1 MLVTLRLPPNLL
13 GMSGSVSTMVDQQ
26 GAKKEKEYRLIDSV
40 LAGNRED
47 FHELI
52 APYRRGVYLTAYDV
66 LQVEADAEDVA
77 QEAFLKAFRAL
88 RSFRRESQFST
99 WLFRIAINEAR
110 MKLRKRRE
118 VPLETLFPDEDS
130 ENSDYTPMMLKD
142 WREIPS
148 EALLNEETRRL
159 VRESIAQLP
168 EKYREVLTLRDV
180 NGKNIAE
187 TSEILGISIGNTKVR
202 LLRARLM
209 LRDIFVERTQRKPRQ
224 QTPRGVSP

>member
-1 MLVTLRLPPNLL
+1 V
-13 GMSGSVSTMVDQQ
+13 SESVPAV
-26 GAKKEKEYRLIDSV
+26 AEAAAALKREKENRLIDGV
-40 LAGNRED
+40 LAGKHED

-52 APYRRGVYLTAYDV
+52 APYRRSVYLTAYGI
-66 LQVEADAEDVA
+66 LQVEADAEEAA

-88 RSFRRESQFST
+88 RGFRHESQFST
-99 WLFRIAINEAR
+99 WLFRIAVNEAR

-118 VPLETLFPDEDS
+118 VPLETLFPDEDG
-130 ENSDYTPMMLKD
+130 EGSDYTPTMLRD

-148 EALLNEETRRL
+148 EALLREETRRL
-159 VRESIAQLP
+159 VQESIAALP
-168 EKYREVLTLRDV
+168 EIYREVLTLRDM

-209 LRDIFVERTQRKPRQ
+209 LRDIFVERTQRKP
-224 QTPRGVSP
+224 TPQPPKGVSP

>member
-1 MLVTLRLPPNLL
+1 MPAMLDSAVRK
-13 GMSGSVSTMVDQQ
+13 Q
-26 GAKKEKEYRLIDSV
+26 EKENGLIKSV
-40 LAGNRED
+40 LGGRHED

-52 APYRRGVYLTAYDV
+52 APYRRGVYLTAYDI
-66 LQVEADAEDVA
+66 LQVEADAEEVA

-88 RSFRRESQFST
+88 RNFRHESQFST
-99 WLFRIAINEAR
+99 WLFRIVINEAR
-110 MKLRKRRE
+110 MKLRRRRE
-118 VPLETLFPDEDS
+118 VPLETVFPDEGED
-130 ENSDYTPMMLKD
+130 SDYTPTMLAD

-148 EALLNEETRRL
+148 EALLKEETRRL

-187 TSEILGISIGNTKVR
+187 TAEILGIIIGNTKVR

-209 LRDIFVERTQRKPRQ
+209 LRDIFVGRTRRKPKEQ
-224 QTPRGVSP
+224 PAKGVSP

>member
-1 MLVTLRLPPNLL
+1 
-13 GMSGSVSTMVDQQ
+13 MVDAAAQ
-26 GAKKEKEYRLIDSV
+26 KREREDRLIESV
-40 LAGNRED
+40 LAGKHDD

-66 LQVEADAEDVA
+66 LQVEADAEEVA
-77 QEAFLKAFRAL
+77 QEAFLKSFRAL

-99 WLFRIAINEAR
+99 WLFRIAVNEAR

-118 VPLETLFPDEDS
+118 VPLETIFPDEDDDG
-130 ENSDYTPMMLKD
+130 DYTPAMLAD

-148 EALLNEETRRL
+148 EALLREETRRL
-159 VRESIAQLP
+159 VRESIAGLP

-180 NGKNIAE
+180 IGKNIAE

-209 LRDIFVERTQRKPRQ
+209 LRDIFIERTRRKPKRQ
-224 QTPRGVSP
+224 TAKGVLSP

>member
-1 MLVTLRLPPNLL
+1 MSSRVPATLEPAAL
-13 GMSGSVSTMVDQQ
+13 
-26 GAKKEKEYRLIDSV
+26 KKERENHLIENV
-40 LAGNRED
+40 LAGRHEQ

-52 APYRRGVYLTAYDV
+52 APYRRGVYLTAYDI
-66 LQVEADAEDVA
+66 LQVAADAEEVA

-99 WLFRIAINEAR
+99 WLFRIAVNEAR

-118 VPLETLFPDEDS
+118 VPLETVFPDEDDDG
-130 ENSDYTPMMLKD
+130 DYTPAMLAD

-148 EALLNEETRRL
+148 DALLKEETRRL
-159 VRESIAQLP
+159 VRESIAALP

-187 TSEILGISIGNTKVR
+187 TSEILRISIGNTKVR

-209 LRDIFVERTQRKPRQ
+209 LRDLFVERTQRKPKQRWWK
-224 QTPRGVSP
+224 GV

>member
-1 MLVTLRLPPNLL
+1 
-13 GMSGSVSTMVDQQ
+13 MVDAAAQ
-26 GAKKEKEYRLIDSV
+26 KRERENRLIDSV
-40 LAGNRED
+40 LAGKHED

-52 APYRRGVYLTAYDV
+52 APYRRGVYLTAYDI
-66 LQVEADAEDVA
+66 LQVEADAEDAA
-77 QEAFLKAFRAL
+77 QEAFLKSFRAL

-110 MKLRKRRE
+110 MRLRKRRE
-118 VPLETLFPDEDS
+118 VPLETIFPNEDDDG
-130 ENSDYTPMMLKD
+130 DYTPTMLAD

-148 EALLNEETRRL
+148 EALLREETRRL
-159 VRESIAQLP
+159 VRQSISDLP

-209 LRDIFVERTQRKPRQ
+209 LRDIFIERTRRKPKQ
-224 QTPRGVSP
+224 QPAKGVSP

>member
-1 MLVTLRLPPNLL
+1 MGNGLPA
-13 GMSGSVSTMVDQQ
+13 MVGP
-26 GAKKEKEYRLIDSV
+26 GALKKEKEARLIEDV
-40 LAGNRED
+40 LAGRHEQ

-52 APYRRGVYLTAYDV
+52 APYRRGVYLTAYDI
-66 LQVEADAEDVA
+66 LQVAADAEEVA

-110 MKLRKRRE
+110 MRLRRRRE
-118 VPLETLFPDEDS
+118 VPLETAFPGEDEDG
-130 ENSDYTPMMLKD
+130 DYTPLMLAD

-148 EALLNEETRRL
+148 EALLREETRRL
-159 VRESIAQLP
+159 VQESIAQLP

-180 NGKNIAE
+180 VGKNIAE
-187 TSEILGISIGNTKVR
+187 TSEILGTTTGNTKAR

-209 LRDIFVERTQRKPRQ
+209 LRDIFAERTRRKPRQ
-224 QTPRGVSP
+224 KQPGRVAP

>member
-1 MLVTLRLPPNLL
+1 
-13 GMSGSVSTMVDQQ
+13 MVDAAAQ
-26 GAKKEKEYRLIDSV
+26 KREKENGLIENV
-40 LAGNRED
+40 LKGRHED

-66 LQVEADAEDVA
+66 LQVQADAEEVT

-88 RSFRRESQFST
+88 RGFRRESQFST
-99 WLFRIAINEAR
+99 WLFRIALNEAR

-118 VPLETLFPDEDS
+118 VPFETIFPDEDDGG
-130 ENSDYTPMMLKD
+130 DYAPTMLAD

-148 EALLNEETRRL
+148 EALLKEETRRL
-159 VRESIAQLP
+159 VRESIAALP

-202 LLRARLM
+202 LLRARLL
-209 LRDIFVERTQRKPRQ
+209 LRDIFVERTQRKLKHQ
-224 QTPRGVSP
+224 PRGVSP

>member
-1 MLVTLRLPPNLL
+1 VP
-13 GMSGSVSTMVDQQ
+13 TMIESAIRKQEREN
-26 GAKKEKEYRLIDSV
+26 GLIKSV
-40 LAGNRED
+40 LSGRHED

-52 APYRRGVYLTAYDV
+52 APYRRGVYLAAYDI
-66 LQVEADAEDVA
+66 LQLQADSEEVA

-88 RSFRRESQFST
+88 RSFRHESQFST
-99 WLFRIAINEAR
+99 WLFRIVINEAR
-110 MKLRKRRE
+110 MKLRRRRE
-118 VPLETLFPDEDS
+118 VPLETIFPDES
-130 ENSDYTPMMLKD
+130 EDSDYTPTMLAD

-148 EALLNEETRRL
+148 DALLREETRRL
-159 VRESIAQLP
+159 VRESIAMLP

-209 LRDIFVERTQRKPRQ
+209 LRDIFVERTRRKPKEQ
-224 QTPRGVSP
+224 PVKGVSP

>member
-1 MLVTLRLPPNLL
+1 MADAAVQKR
-13 GMSGSVSTMVDQQ
+13 
-26 GAKKEKEYRLIDSV
+26 EKETRLIDSV
-40 LAGNRED
+40 LAGEHED

-52 APYRRGVYLTAYDV
+52 APYRRGVYLTTYDI
-66 LQVEADAEDVA
+66 LQSEADAEEAA

-99 WLFRIAINEAR
+99 WLFRIAVNEAR

-118 VPLETLFPDEDS
+118 VPLETIFADDEDDG
-130 ENSDYTPMMLKD
+130 DYTPTMLRD

-148 EALLNEETRRL
+148 EALLKEETRKL

-209 LRDIFVERTQRKPRQ
+209 LRDIFVERTQRKPKQ
-224 QTPRGVSP
+224 QPAKGVSL

>member
-1 MLVTLRLPPNLL
+1 MPAVAEAAAALKR
-13 GMSGSVSTMVDQQ
+13 
-26 GAKKEKEYRLIDSV
+26 EKENRLIDGV
-40 LAGNRED
+40 LAGKHED

-52 APYRRGVYLTAYDV
+52 APYRRSVYLTAYGI
-66 LQVEADAEDVA
+66 LQVEADAEEAA

-88 RSFRRESQFST
+88 RGFRHESQFST
-99 WLFRIAINEAR
+99 WLFRIAVNEAR

-118 VPLETLFPDEDS
+118 VPLETLFPDEDG
-130 ENSDYTPMMLKD
+130 EGSDYTPTMLRD

-148 EALLNEETRRL
+148 EALLREETRRL
-159 VRESIAQLP
+159 VQESIAALP
-168 EKYREVLTLRDV
+168 EIYREVLTLRDM

-209 LRDIFVERTQRKPRQ
+209 LRDIFVERTQRKP
-224 QTPRGVSP
+224 TPQPPKGVSP